1 MRARRFSVIALGLS
15 IILGLAA
22 CGGGGAS
29 GDAAGADGTATTATT
44 APAPAE
50 APAAAGDTVAVKS
63 AETELGNILVGPNG
77 HTLYGFTN
85 DVDGQSSCS
94 GTCAEAWPPLIV
106 DEDWTVG
113 PGLDNAVFNTVTRE
127 DGTQQ
132 LVAGRWPLYYFSG
145 DTAPGD
151 VNGQGSGGVWFAV
164 NVDTTLVD
172 APASGGEA
180 EGGDAGADE
189 SGQAGEYG
197 ETGDASAQTVQVAE
211 TSLGDAVVD
220 SEGMTLYAFTQDAD
234 GTPTCTGDCASTWPA
249 LLVEGEP
256 AIGDPLD
263 PATFSTVDGAEG
275 GTQLVAGEWPLYR
288 FSGDSAPGDVNGQG
302 SGGVWFAVAPDGTLI
317 DAP

>member
-1 MRARRFSVIALGLS
+1 MRARLVSVSALGLS
-15 IILGLAA
+15 IIFGLAA

-29 GDAAGADGTATTATT
+29 SDAAGAGGTATTA
-44 APAPAE
+44 AP
-50 APAAAGDTVAVKS
+50 APAAAGDTVAVKT

-77 HTLYGFTN
+77 LTLYGFTN
-85 DVDGQSSCS
+85 DVEGHSSCT
-94 GTCAEAWPPLIV
+94 GTCAEAWPALTVNP
-106 DEDWTVG
+106 DWTVG
-113 PGLDNAVFNTVTRE
+113 PGLDNAVFNTVARD

-172 APASGGEA
+172 APAAGGA
-180 EGGDAGADE
+180 GQGDAD
-189 SGQAGEYG
+189 QA
-197 ETGDASAQTVQVAE
+197 GDASAQTVQVAD
-211 TSLGDAVVD
+211 TSLGDALVD
-220 SEGMTLYAFTQDAD
+220 SEGMTLYAFTQDTD

-256 AIGDPLD
+256 TIGDPLD

-275 GTQLVAGEWPLYR
+275 GTQLVAGHWPLYR

>member
-1 MRARRFSVIALGLS
+1 MRARLVSVTLGLS

-29 GDAAGADGTATTATT
+29 GDAAGAGGTATTAPTATT
-44 APAPAE
+44 EAA
-50 APAAAGDTVAVKS
+50 APAAAGDTVAVKT

-106 DEDWTVG
+106 DADWTVG

-127 DGTQQ
+127 DGTEQ

-164 NVDTTLVD
+164 NTDTTLVD
-172 APASGGEA
+172 APASGGAA
-180 EGGDAGADE
+180 EGAAEDQTGQ
-189 SGQAGEYG
+189 SGE
-197 ETGDASAQTVQVAE
+197 TVQVAE
-211 TSLGDAVVD
+211 TSLGDALVD

>member
-1 MRARRFSVIALGLS
+1 MRARFVSISTLGLA

-29 GDAAGADGTATTATT
+29 GDNAAAGGTSTTAAPAQAAAGA
-44 APAPAE
+44 
-50 APAAAGDTVAVKS
+50 TVAVKT
-63 AETELGNILVGPNG
+63 AETELGTILVGPNG
-77 HTLYGFTN
+77 MTLYGFTN
-85 DVDGQSSCS
+85 DVDGHSSCS

-106 DEDWTVG
+106 DPNWTVG

-127 DGTQQ
+127 DGSEQ
-132 LVAGRWPLYYFSG
+132 LVAGRWPLYYYSG
-145 DTAPGD
+145 DSAPGD

-164 NVDTTLVD
+164 NADTTLVD
-172 APASGGEA
+172 APGAGGQSGDQ
-180 EGGDAGADE
+180 GD
-189 SGQAGEYG
+189 QA
-197 ETGDASAQTVQVAE
+197 GDASAQTVQVAE
-211 TSLGDAVVD
+211 TSLGDALVD
-220 SEGMTLYAFTQDAD
+220 SEGMTLYAFTQDSE

-249 LLVEGEP
+249 LTVEGEP

-275 GTQLVAGEWPLYR
+275 GTQVVAGEWPLYR

-317 DAP
+317 NDQ

>member
-1 MRARRFSVIALGLS
+1 MRARQASVIALGFS

-22 CGGGGAS
+22 CGGGAS
-29 GDAAGADGTATTATT
+29 GDAAEAGGAGSTTTTAAA
-44 APAPAE
+44 APAQ
-50 APAAAGDTVAVKS
+50 AGDTVAVKT

-77 HTLYGFTN
+77 LTLYGFTN

-94 GTCAEAWPPLIV
+94 GTCAEAWPPLTV
-106 DEDWTVG
+106 DPNWTVG
-113 PGLDNAVFNTVTRE
+113 PGLDSAVFNTVTRE
-127 DGTQQ
+127 DGTEQ

-172 APASGGEA
+172 APATGGEA
-180 EGGDAGADE
+180 GGEAGGDYGADQPDQGE
-189 SGQAGEYG
+189 QAGQG
-197 ETGDASAQTVQVAE
+197 GDASAQPVQVAE
-211 TSLGDAVVD
+211 TSLGDALVD

-256 AIGDPLD
+256 EIGDPLD

-317 DAP
+317 DAG

>member
-1 MRARRFSVIALGLS
+1 MRARLVSVSALGLS
-15 IILGLAA
+15 IIISLAA
-22 CGGGGAS
+22 CGGGDAP
-29 GDAAGADGTATTATT
+29 GDLAGADSTATTQA
-44 APAPAE
+44 A
-50 APAAAGDTVAVKS
+50 APAAAGDTVGVKT

-77 HTLYGFTN
+77 LTLYGFTN

-94 GTCAEAWPPLIV
+94 GTCAEAWPPLTV
-106 DEDWTVG
+106 DANWTVG
-113 PGLDNAVFNTVTRE
+113 PGLDSAVFNTVTRE
-127 DGTQQ
+127 DGTEQ

-145 DTAPGD
+145 DTVPGD

-172 APASGGEA
+172 AAATGGEA
-180 EGGDAGADE
+180 DE
-189 SGQAGEYG
+189 TDEA
-197 ETGDASAQTVQVAE
+197 GDASAQPVQVAE
-211 TSLGDAVVD
+211 TSLGEALVD

-256 AIGDPLD
+256 TIGDPLD
-263 PATFSTVDGAEG
+263 LATFSTVDGAEG
-275 GTQLVAGEWPLYR
+275 GTQLVAGDWPLYR

-317 DAP
+317 DAE

>member
-1 MRARRFSVIALGLS
+1 MRARFVSVSALGLS

-29 GDAAGADGTATTATT
+29 GDAAGAGGTATTA
-44 APAPAE
+44 APAPA
-50 APAAAGDTVAVKS
+50 AAAGDSVAVKS
-63 AETELGNILVGPNG
+63 AETDLGNILVGPNG
-77 HTLYGFTN
+77 LTLYGFTN

-94 GTCAEAWPPLIV
+94 GTCAEAWPPLTV
-106 DEDWTVG
+106 DPNWTVG
-113 PGLDNAVFNTVTRE
+113 PGLDNAVFNTVARE

-145 DTAPGD
+145 DSAPGD

-172 APASGGEA
+172 APAA
-180 EGGDAGADE
+180 GGDAYGSDQGDE
-189 SGQAGEYG
+189 SNQA
-197 ETGDASAQTVQVAE
+197 GDASGQPVQVAE
-211 TSLGDAVVD
+211 TSLGEALVD
-220 SEGMTLYAFTQDAD
+220 SEGMTLYGFTQDAD

-256 AIGDPLD
+256 EIGDPLD

-302 SGGVWFAVAPDGTLI
+302 SGGVWFAVAPDGSLI
-317 DAP
+317 DAQ